1 VTGSEASGQA
11 VSGEPPRADA
21 RDDVLE
27 RQSFVRHELRAPLA
41 VMYPLLSLLLDE
53 GAGPLTPE
61 QREYLAMLDRN
72 VQRLHALIGSAAE
85 SGWLDCAAGARRPEP
100 VRLAD
105 TAEAVVARLQG
116 HGRVA
121 AARVSRE
128 DGVPA
133 AWADAEQVRCVIRNL
148 VDNALRYAGGDV
160 EVRVASA
167 GDGRVELRVQDSG
180 PGMDETD
187 AAAAFTFGVRGRA
200 AAETAEPGMGIG
212 LWVCRWLAE
221 ANGGR
226 VELVTAAGAG
236 TSVTVTL
243 PAARG

>member
-1 VTGSEASGQA
+1 VTASEASARAG
-11 VSGEPPRADA
+11 SGHAPPADG

-53 GAGPLTPE
+53 GAGPLTPA
-61 QREYLAMLDRN
+61 QRDYLAMLDRN
-72 VQRLHALIGSAAE
+72 VKRLHALIGSAAE
-85 SGWLDCAAGARRPEP
+85 SGWLDCAAGAGRPEP
-100 VRLAD
+100 VKL
-105 TAEAVVARLQG
+105 AEAAEDVVARLQEHDRG
-116 HGRVA
+116 
-121 AARVSRE
+121 ARVRISRG

-133 AWADAEQVRCVIRNL
+133 AWADAEHVRCLVRNL

-160 EVRVASA
+160 EVRVARA
-167 GDGRVELRVQDSG
+167 ADGGVELRVQDSG

-187 AAAAFTFGVRGRA
+187 AAAAFAFGVRGRA
-200 AAETAEPGMGIG
+200 AAETGEPGMGIG
-212 LWVCRWLAE
+212 LWVCRRLAE

-226 VELVTAAGAG
+226 VELATAAGAG
-236 TSVTVTL
+236 TGVTVTL